1 MKFSVLTAAALLFT
15 ALPAAHAVD
24 VEPPGEIAFA
34 ISPGSSIA
42 ADVAIPAGR
51 ALYFTSGTI
60 PMVVDEK
67 APADSRERFG
77 TDTKTQGVGCLKA
90 IEKLLQ
96 AKGLT
101 MKDVVY
107 LRVYVVPDKE
117 KGGQCDFKGWFEAYA
132 QFFGTPGEPD
142 QARTLDRRRG
152 GPGQPGLAHRD
163 RGGGRLPDGKVASA
177 S

>member
-1 MKFSVLTAAALLFT
+1 MKTCLLTALLAVLPVAWAT
-15 ALPAAHAVD
+15 A
-24 VEPPGEIAFA
+24 EPPGEVAFSVA
-34 ISPGSSIA
+34 PGSSIA
-42 ADVAIPAGR
+42 SDVALPADR

-60 PMVVDEK
+60 PMVVDDK

-101 MKDVVY
+101 MKDVIY

-117 KGGQCDFKGWFEAYA
+117 KGGQCDFKGWFEAYG
-132 QFFGTPGEPD
+132 QFFGTPENPTKP
-142 QARTLDRRRG
+142 ARSTVG
-152 GPGQPGLAHRD
+152 
-163 RGGGRLPDGKVASA
+163 VAALVSPA
-177 S
+177 WLIEIEAVAVYPVK